1 MKTTSEVLLTFLLN
15 AFWQIALIAA
25 AAAFGD
31 WLLRRTLVRYRHF
44 LWVAALGLSLVLPL
58 VTSVR
63 PAGSSAAAA
72 LPTPQIALE
81 PIAITNV
88 TPITSQ
94 TSAAGA
100 KSTFQISQSVAIGLL
115 ALYLMFLGYRGVK
128 LFRAWARTRA
138 ARRSAIPIDP
148 ADRIQAIVAS
158 CQQAIGVT
166 NVGIVSSASL
176 RAPATIGIRRPL
188 VILPDALLRNAGAEA
203 LTAAIGHELVHV
215 RRRDYLLNLIYE
227 IAFLPLSFHPAA
239 ALMRRR
245 ITQTRELRCDE
256 LVAELLLHPEVYA
269 RSLVQLAGSAMPF
282 ARRAGTVTVG
292 IADADILE
300 VRIMSLLGRTKIS
313 VGRTRFFL
321 IASLV
326 LLALPCAAAAS
337 FGFHVNVNQNLS
349 QEPGTGQPNQRE
361 RKARLIY
368 HTEAAYTDDA
378 RARNIEGKVGLS
390 ITVGPDG
397 AVRDVEVTKPL
408 YPSLDQSAVAAA
420 RTWRFEPYL
429 KDGQPTAKQMS
440 VEVYFGPQQDKRA
453 REEQEMKER
462 AEKEDQELR
471 ERIDKETNQE
481 TKAKLQAILERR
493 LEERANGRY
502 KVEGWA
508 FTGNGEGAMRERE
521 QEARQQ
527 AQLAGLAKISMEQA
541 IQIAVSQTPGKV
553 FECSLV
559 GEHWEAPGEL
569 AKPSLVLYHVVILNG
584 DETKPTTT
592 HVLVNA
598 LDGTIF
604 RTNKEERRKINIEG
618 GERPRVEGEERLRE
632 PLMTSSGERR
642 PINGGVLNGKASD
655 LPIPEYPVIAR
666 AAHASGAVN
675 VEIMI
680 DEGGTVVAAHAVSGH
695 PLLQAAAVN
704 AARQATF
711 TPTRL
716 NGEPVKVTGVLVYN
730 FVAQ

>member
-1 MKTTSEVLLTFLLN
+1 MKTINEFLLTFLLN
-15 AFWQIALIAA
+15 AFWQVALIAA

-63 PAGSSAAAA
+63 SGRGSAAAV
-72 LPTPQIALE
+72 LPPPQIALE
-81 PIAITNV
+81 PIAITD
-88 TPITSQ
+88 ITSISSQ
-94 TSAAGA
+94 TSAAVA
-100 KSTFQISQSVAIGLL
+100 KSTFQINQSVAIGLV
-115 ALYLMFLGYRGVK
+115 ALYLMFLGYRGVQ
-128 LFRAWARTRA
+128 LFRAWARTQA
-138 ARRSAIPIDP
+138 ARRGAIPIESP
-148 ADRIQAIVAS
+148 DRIQAIVAS
-158 CQQAIGVT
+158 CQRAIGVT
-166 NVGIVSSASL
+166 RVGLVSSASL

-188 VILPDALLRNAGAEA
+188 VILPDALVRDAGAEA

-227 IAFLPLSFHPAA
+227 IIFLPLSFHPAA

-282 ARRAGTVTVG
+282 ARRGRTVTVG

-300 VRIMSLLGRTKIS
+300 VRIMSLLGKTKLS
-313 VGRTRFFL
+313 VRRNRFFL

-337 FGFHVNVNQNLS
+337 FGLHVNVNQSQS
-349 QEPGTGQPNQRE
+349 QEPANGSPNQRE

-368 HTEAAYTDDA
+368 HTEAEYTADA

-390 ITVGPDG
+390 LTVGTDG
-397 AVRDVEVTKPL
+397 LVRDVEVTKPL

-420 RTWRFEPYL
+420 RTWRFEPYM
-429 KDGQPTAKQMS
+429 KDGQATVKQMS

-453 REEQEMKER
+453 RDEQLMKER

-471 ERIDKETNQE
+471 ERIEKETNQE

-493 LEERANGRY
+493 LEERAKGQSGFEGTITMNGMSY
-502 KVEGWA
+502 
-508 FTGNGEGAMRERE
+508 GEGALRERE
-521 QEARQQ
+521 QQAKQQAELARQ
-527 AQLAGLAKISMEQA
+527 AKISMDQA
-541 IQIAVSQTPGKV
+541 IQIAVSQSPGKV

-559 GEHWEAPGEL
+559 GERWEGQGEL
-569 AKPSLVLYHVVILNG
+569 AKPSRVFYHVVILTG
-584 DETKPTTT
+584 DEAKPTTT
-592 HVLVNA
+592 HVLVSA
-598 LDGTIF
+598 LDGTIVKAD
-604 RTNKEERRKINIEG
+604 KEDRRRETFSLTRQP
-618 GERPRVEGEERLRE
+618 GESRV
-632 PLMTSSGERR
+632 
-642 PINGGVLNGKASD
+642 INGGMLNGKAIEM
-655 LPIPEYPVIAR
+655 PVPEYPTIAR
-666 AAHASGAVN
+666 AAHASGAVT

-680 DEGGTVVAAHAVSGH
+680 DENGAVVAAHAVSGH
-695 PLLQAAAVN
+695 PLLQAAAAN
-704 AARQATF
+704 AAWQASF

-716 NGEPVKVTGVLVYN
+716 SGEPVRVTGVLIYN

>member
-1 MKTTSEVLLTFLLN
+1 MKTINEFLLTFLLN
-15 AFWQIALIAA
+15 AFWQVALIAA

-63 PAGSSAAAA
+63 SGRGSAAAA
-72 LPTPQIALE
+72 LPPPQILLE
-81 PIAITNV
+81 PIAITD
-88 TPITSQ
+88 ITSISSQ
-94 TSAAGA
+94 TSAAVA
-100 KSTFQISQSVAIGLL
+100 KSTFQINQSVAIGLV
-115 ALYLMFLGYRGVK
+115 ALYLMFLGYRGVQ
-128 LFRAWARTRA
+128 LFRAWARTQA
-138 ARRSAIPIDP
+138 ARRGASPIESP
-148 ADRIQAIVAS
+148 DRIQAIVAS
-158 CQQAIGVT
+158 CQRAIGVT
-166 NVGIVSSASL
+166 RVGFVSSALL

-188 VILPDALLRNAGAEA
+188 VILPDALVRDAGAEA

-227 IAFLPLSFHPAA
+227 IIFLPLSFHPAA

-282 ARRAGTVTVG
+282 ARRGRTVTVG

-300 VRIMSLLGRTKIS
+300 VRIMSLLGKTKLS
-313 VGRTRFFL
+313 VRRNRFFL

-326 LLALPCAAAAS
+326 LLALPCAAAAA
-337 FGFHVNVNQNLS
+337 FGLHVNVNQSQS
-349 QEPGTGQPNQRE
+349 QEPANGSPNQRE

-368 HTEAAYTDDA
+368 HTEAEYTDDA

-390 ITVGPDG
+390 LTVGTDG
-397 AVRDVEVTKPL
+397 LVRDVEVTKPL

-420 RTWRFEPYL
+420 RTWRFEPYM
-429 KDGQPTAKQMS
+429 KDGQATVKQMS

-453 REEQEMKER
+453 RDEQLMKER

-471 ERIDKETNQE
+471 ERIEKETNQE

-493 LEERANGRY
+493 LEERAKGGN

-508 FTGNGEGAMRERE
+508 FTVNGEGALRERE
-521 QEARQQ
+521 QQAKQQAELARQ
-527 AQLAGLAKISMEQA
+527 AKISMDQA
-541 IQIAVSQTPGKV
+541 IQIAVSQSPGKV

-559 GEHWEAPGEL
+559 GERWEGQGEL
-569 AKPSLVLYHVVILNG
+569 AKPSRVFYHVVILTG
-584 DETKPTTT
+584 DEAKPTTT
-592 HVLVNA
+592 HVLVSA
-598 LDGTIF
+598 LDGTIVKADREDRRREAF
-604 RTNKEERRKINIEG
+604 TVTNQL
-618 GERPRVEGEERLRE
+618 GESRV
-632 PLMTSSGERR
+632 
-642 PINGGVLNGKASD
+642 IHGGVLNGKATAM
-655 LPIPEYPVIAR
+655 PVPEYPTIAR
-666 AAHASGAVN
+666 AAHASGAVT
-675 VEIMI
+675 VEITI
-680 DEGGTVVAAHAVSGH
+680 DENGAVVAAHAVSGH
-695 PLLQAAAVN
+695 PLLQAAAAN
-704 AARQATF
+704 AAWQATF

-716 NGEPVKVTGVLVYN
+716 SGEPVRVTGVLIYN